1 MASATTAKGYGW
13 PHQRLRAALLQALV
27 PSSPCPRCGQ
37 GMWPEIQA
45 LDLGHV
51 DGDKTRYS
59 GLEHARC
66 NRSGGAT
73 YGNRL
78 RGRDGTVT
86 RNRQR
91 RRRRWPPPEPPPQ
104 PSPRSRTW

>member
-1 MASATTAKGYGW
+1 MSTTTRGYGW
-13 PHQRLRAALLQALV
+13 HHQRLRAALLQILI
-27 PSSPCPRCGQ
+27 PGTPCPRCHKP
-37 GMWPEIQA
+37 MWPGLQA

-51 DGDKTRYS
+51 DGDKTRYT

-66 NRSGGAT
+66 NRRAGAA

-91 RRRRWPPPEPPPQ
+91 WRRRWPPPEEPR
-104 PSPRSRTW
+104 PRSRPW